1 MKYVIE
7 NEEQY
12 DKFLREHV
20 LSTKEAREILAITR
34 SGVSFLVQEDKLK
47 VLKDEGRVRLFSRLE
62 IERYK
67 RERDGKSE
75 INPAL

>member
-7 NEEQY
+7 TEEQY
-12 DKFLREHV
+12 ENFLREHA
-20 LSTKEAREILAITR
+20 LSTNEAREILGITR

-67 RERDGKSE
+67 RERDDK
-75 INPAL
+75 